1 MEDVLIVLII
11 FGGTFGV
18 LYLFFTTRHRERL
31 ALIEKGADASLF
43 KSVSKFRWSLLALFI
58 GMLAVGVALGVITGA
73 WINSAS
79 NIDEEIAYPAMIFL
93 FGGVSLI
100 LYYFFIR
107 KKEKLQ
113 E

>member
-1 MEDVLIVLII
+1 MQDVIIVLII
-11 FGGTFGV
+11 FGAMFGV

-43 KSVSKFRWSLLALFI
+43 KSASKFRWSLLALFI

-73 WINSAS
+73 WINSATTI
-79 NIDEEIAYPAMIFL
+79 NEEIAFTAMIFL
-93 FGGVSLI
+93 FGGASLI

-107 KKEKLQ
+107 KKESIK